1 MQPLPKMPIGEGS
14 AGKGTSPEG
23 GAIVVRTSIREG
35 RLTDAGPLGPID
47 PLQNVRRLGLAPI
60 LTSEGLGWRGIKA
73 ERFRH
78 SLREIEQPPFQNHLI
93 THMAELVRF
102 ERRRGG
108 RVDKGYHAPGNVG
121 LIPAGGPAARWILE
135 GEADGLQL
143 SLDPAIIEGVA
154 EEIHRSSGHGHRLRR
169 QGDRDSPRGAAPRR
183 RLPGTIR
190 ALRRGVRGTHDGRV
204 TARSEV

>member
-102 ERRRGG
+102 ERRGGG

-143 SLDPAIIEGVA
+143 SLDPAIVEG
-154 EEIHRSSGHGHRLRR
+154 
-169 QGDRDSPRGAAPRR
+169 SPRRFIEAP
-183 RLPGTIR
+183 GMAIGYADKAIEI
-190 ALRRGVRGTHDGRV
+190 ALVALLLADAYR
-204 TARSEV
+204 ARSEPSGEVSGARTTGA